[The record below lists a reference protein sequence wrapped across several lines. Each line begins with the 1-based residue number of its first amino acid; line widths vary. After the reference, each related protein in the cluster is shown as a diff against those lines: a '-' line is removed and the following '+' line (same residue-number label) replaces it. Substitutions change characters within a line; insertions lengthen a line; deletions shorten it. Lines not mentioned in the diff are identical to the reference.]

1 MLSGLELI
9 IGLVMVFLGSLVLGT
24 IGFGLGMVAMP
35 VLLLILAPQ
44 ETVVIINAMIVL
56 TAGLTLAQTWRHLRL
71 RETWPFVVAGLPPI
85 PIAVVLLD
93 SADPVVL
100 RLVIIALILTLGVM
114 SLFQLRLPGARRKL
128 AAPVCGFMTTLLV
141 ATLGV
146 GGPLA
151 GLYSIEQGWSR
162 DAIRG
167 TLALY
172 FVLATTLALAL
183 YAVVGLVPRETAQNV
198 GVLAPAVIL
207 GSAAAAVVARRMTS
221 GVFRY
226 AVLAITIGGSISL
239 LIREAVRL

>member
-56 TAGLTLAQTWRHLRL
+56 TAGLTLAQTWRHLTL

-100 RLVIIALILTLGVM
+100 RLVIIGLILTL
-114 SLFQLRLPGARRKL
+114 
-128 AAPVCGFMTTLLV
+128 
-141 ATLGV
+141 
-146 GGPLA
+146 
-151 GLYSIEQGWSR
+151 E
-162 DAIRG
+162 
-167 TLALY
+167 
-172 FVLATTLALAL
+172 
-183 YAVVGLVPRETAQNV
+183 
-198 GVLAPAVIL
+198 
-207 GSAAAAVVARRMTS
+207 
-221 GVFRY
+221 
-226 AVLAITIGGSISL
+226 
-239 LIREAVRL
+239 